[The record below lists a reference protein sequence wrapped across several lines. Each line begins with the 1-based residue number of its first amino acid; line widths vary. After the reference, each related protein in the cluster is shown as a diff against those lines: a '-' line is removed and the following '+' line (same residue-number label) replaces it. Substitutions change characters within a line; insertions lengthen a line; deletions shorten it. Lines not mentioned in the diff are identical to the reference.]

1 MHKDS
6 RQMNV
11 FQLQVE
17 QLSPDS
23 AFVAKIKVITKLFE
37 YVSILKDLLGDD
49 PKQIIDVTN
58 YQ

>member
-1 MHKDS
+1 MHQDS

-37 YVSILKDLLGDD
+37 YVSILKDLLGAI
-49 PKQIIDVTN
+49 PN
-58 YQ
+58 